1 MFYWDIIW
9 GSNLEFGLEKL
20 PARGQ
25 FFGKNIGDERFF
37 EIVDKISEIE
47 KS

>member
-9 GSNLEFGLEKL
+9 GSNLEFGLVKTTSVRAIFL
-20 PARGQ
+20 
-25 FFGKNIGDERFF
+25 KNIGDERFF
-37 EIVDKISEIE
+37 EIDDKMSKIE